1 MNKDF
6 TVDELYKLIEH
17 DTDYPCGY
25 DEVML
30 LLAEYIGDKK
40 IIEEVEKYVDDFYED
55 IGLGRRM
62 KGD

>member
-6 TVDELYKLIEH
+6 TVDALYELIKH
-17 DTDYPCGY
+17 DDEYPCGY
-25 DEVML
+25 DEIML
-30 LLAEYIGDKK
+30 LLAECIGDKR

-62 KGD
+62 KE